1 VAIGSDCINS
11 RITAAE
17 LFFDSRARKRHHR
30 LHQALL
36 ERGHLIV
43 LVQGGLHVLAELEP
57 RELPLDLVDWV
68 FQIPALLNV
77 LKERSSQP
85 LPGVED
91 RAADDPVPGLLCR
104 YALEAA
110 LPLLPLR
117 NEAADDGILID
128 GQGFLGREFLRPVR
142 IDPASHPTGRP
153 HQVALRFVAGDD
165 SSRVSG
171 DRPPEVVLDK
181 GVNLGVLHHHVLE
194 RVAHVT
200 CQSTVSIS
208 HCG

>member
-1 VAIGSDCINS
+1 VAVGSDCINS

-17 LFFDSRARKRHHR
+17 LFFNSRTRERYYR
-30 LHQALL
+30 LGQALL

-43 LVQGGLHVLAELEP
+43 LVQGGLYVLAELEP
-57 RELPLDLVDWV
+57 RELPLDLIDRV

-77 LKERSSQP
+77 LEERSSQP
-85 LPGVED
+85 LPGIED
-91 RAADDPVPGLLCR
+91 RAADNPVPGLLYR
-104 YALEAA
+104 RVLEAA

-142 IDPASHPTGRP
+142 IDPASYPTGRP
-153 HQVALRFVAGDD
+153 YQVALRFVAGDN
-165 SSRVSG
+165 SLRING
-171 DRPPEVVLDK
+171 DRPPEVVLNK
-181 GVNLGVLHHHVLE
+181 GVNLSVLYYYILKH
-194 RVAHVT
+194 VAHIT
-200 CQSTVSIS
+200 CQSSVSIL